1 MNVYLPDNASAQE
14 LQGSGVDTYVEKG
27 KTISKRFVLLATNI
41 HADVA
46 DAEQI
51 AQLYRARWSVE
62 IGFRIHKGFC
72 GLKKTLTK
80 NKNLAKALVVMSQIV
95 YTLKLLLAQGM
106 ERITSKVLSPK
117 KAANYGSIVLNEIML
132 LLSHYDKQMLTIVI
146 ARFCEKVIFYN

>member
-1 MNVYLPDNASAQE
+1 M
-14 LQGSGVDTYVEKG
+14 
-27 KTISKRFVLLATNI
+27 
-41 HADVA
+41 
-46 DAEQI
+46 
-51 AQLYRARWSVE
+51 
-62 IGFRIHKGFC
+62 
-72 GLKKTLTK
+72 
-80 NKNLAKALVVMSQIV
+80 AKALAVMSKIV